1 MSRQGAALVV
11 VLALLGLVAS
21 AGIGLLA
28 NTVSGDSIGL
38 AAAPLSAGRQLAPP
52 EARKDHGR
60 GRDHP
65 EDDDRR
71 HHDDRS
77 HGGGDDDAAPA
88 TAATTT
94 PTTTTTAPPA
104 TTTTPTF
111 VEPGDDNGGEFE
123 SGGDSGSSNSGSGS
137 SSSGSG
143 SSGSDD

>member
-1 MSRQGAALVV
+1 MSKQGAALVV

-52 EARKDHGR
+52 EARKHHGR

-65 EDDDRR
+65 EDDGRR

-77 HGGGDDDAAPA
+77 HGGDDGAAPA
-88 TAATTT
+88 TAA
-94 PTTTTTAPPA
+94 
-104 TTTTPTF
+104 TTTPTF
-111 VEPGDDNGGEFE
+111 VEPGDDNGGEFG

>member
-1 MSRQGAALVV
+1 MSKQGAALVV

-52 EARKDHGR
+52 EARKHHGR

-65 EDDDRR
+65 EDDGRR

-77 HGGGDDDAAPA
+77 HGGDDGAAPA

-94 PTTTTTAPPA
+94 PTTTTTAPAA
-104 TTTTPTF
+104 TT
-111 VEPGDDNGGEFE
+111 
-123 SGGDSGSSNSGSGS
+123 
-137 SSSGSG
+137 
-143 SSGSDD
+143 